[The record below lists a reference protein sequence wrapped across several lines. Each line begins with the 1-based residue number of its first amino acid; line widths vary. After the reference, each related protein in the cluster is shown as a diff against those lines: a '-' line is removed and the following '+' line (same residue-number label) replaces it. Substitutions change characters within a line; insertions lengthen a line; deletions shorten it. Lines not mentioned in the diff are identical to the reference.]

1 VAYLAAIRSHRL
13 IVVLVTLAAVAAS
26 VAFVVLRSPAYEA
39 TADLLVEP
47 LPQEDQT
54 FIGLPLLRDTGDPV
68 RTTQTAAVLVE
79 SEAAADLAA
88 AELGGDWTGEKIL
101 EEAVQVSPEGES
113 NILAITATA
122 DSPDEAA
129 ELANVYTDS
138 VLEIRGRAFR
148 RSAEALVA
156 DLEAQLAATSARD
169 DATRATLAT
178 RRDQVRSI
186 VEAGDPTLML
196 SQEAVPPS
204 SPKGASAAV
213 IVALALIAGLTLGTG
228 TALVLEL
235 VTRRIRDEDEAV
247 RLYPLP
253 VLARVPVQSA
263 RSLRGRTDA
272 NWYMPP
278 QIWES
283 FRTLAVQLEQ
293 RERSSA
299 AVMVTSATRG
309 DGKTTSSINLAVTL
323 AASGKRVVL
332 LDLDLRNPQV
342 GTGLGLAAGPRVA
355 DLVAPN
361 LDLAQLLVR
370 PSELRRFQVLP
381 VQFDHG
387 EMHLV
392 EAATWNVPKLIEQ
405 ARELADYVVVDTPPL
420 GEVADA
426 LSLAPAVDDILVVM
440 RPGNTSRTQLS
451 VMRELLDRIG
461 RTPEGYI
468 IIGATDG
475 TTGGHRRYG
484 YGRGGA
490 ADLVLRRAP
499 KPSGSAQERV
509 PADPA
514 RGVRPGPRSG
524 SL

>member
-13 IVVLVTLAAVAAS
+13 IVVLVTLAAVTAS

-39 TADLLVEP
+39 TADVLVEP

-68 RTTQTAAVLVE
+68 RTTQTAALLVE

-88 AELGGDWTGEKIL
+88 DELGGDWTAEKIL

-129 ELANVYTDS
+129 ELANVYTDA
-138 VLEIRGRAFR
+138 VLEIRGREFR
-148 RSAEALVA
+148 RSADALVA
-156 DLEAQLAATSARD
+156 DLEAQLAATPASD

-228 TALVLEL
+228 TALMLEL
-235 VTRRIRDEDEAV
+235 VTRRIRDQDEAV

-253 VLARVPVQSA
+253 ILARVPVQSA
-263 RSLRGRTDA
+263 RTLRGRKDA
-272 NWYMPP
+272 SWYMPP
-278 QIWES
+278 QIWEP

-293 RERSSA
+293 RERPSG

-323 AASGKRVVL
+323 AATGKRVVL
-332 LDLDLRNPQV
+332 LDFDLRNPQI
-342 GTGLGLAAGPRVA
+342 GSALGLAAGPRVA
-355 DLVAPN
+355 DLVDPG

-381 VQFDHG
+381 VQFDPT
-387 EMHLV
+387 EIHLI
-392 EAATWNVPKLIEQ
+392 EAATWNLPKLIER
-405 ARELADYVVVDTPPL
+405 ARDLADCVVVDTPPL
-420 GEVADA
+420 GEVSDA
-426 LSLAPAVDDILVVM
+426 LSLAPVVDDVLVVM

-468 IIGATDG
+468 VLGATDG
-475 TTGGHRRYG
+475 AAGGYRGYG

-490 ADLVLRRAP
+490 TDLVLR
-499 KPSGSAQERV
+499 SAGRPLASDQEQV
-509 PADPA
+509 PAESA
-514 RGVRPGPRSG
+514 RRVRPGPRSG